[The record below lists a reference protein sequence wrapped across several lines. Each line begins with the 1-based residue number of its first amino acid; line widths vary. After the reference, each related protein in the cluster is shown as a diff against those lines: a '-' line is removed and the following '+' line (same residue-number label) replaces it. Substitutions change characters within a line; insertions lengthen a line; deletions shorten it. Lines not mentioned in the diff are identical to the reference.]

1 MNMPTLSQGD
11 VTFNLEQALEV
22 YQFTQQPAWF
32 KGSRNQNRFYK
43 DGKMYVVSGTPT
55 NPKTSSSERSL
66 FMVFDMATRTREVVI
81 DLQDLGLNSEPETV
95 FIWNGHICIA
105 FRNLANVYALYFE

>member
-1 MNMPTLSQGD
+1 
-11 VTFNLEQALEV
+11 
-22 YQFTQQPAWF
+22 
-32 KGSRNQNRFYK
+32 
-43 DGKMYVVSGTPT
+43 
-55 NPKTSSSERSL
+55 
-66 FMVFDMATRTREVVI
+66 MVFDMATRTREVVI